1 MRPMSAARLRPGDL
15 VEVKAPEEILE
26 TLDADGTVDQLPFMP
41 EMVEF
46 CGKRF
51 RVSRRV
57 LKTCNSGP
65 RPGMAAFRGDDVV
78 LLDGLRCSGADHD
91 GCQKACVIFWR
102 EAWLRRIDNTT
113 PPSVNAE
120 GSKQLRARLKT
131 FAGPKTYFCQASQ
144 LLKATDVSSGWQ
156 RITQC
161 FGEIRAGNCTA
172 LEMAVQLGIW
182 LFWKTRRKVLGT
194 FAKGNKKSTPTECL
208 NLQPG
213 ERVEVKSMKSIIET
227 MSETG
232 RNRGLLFFPN
242 MRELCGQQHRVER
255 RLEKLI
261 VDGTGEMRQFHNTV
275 FLEGSFCGCAEIS
288 FGGCGRCEYAYWR
301 EIWLRRPAN
310 PSKTRV

>member
-102 EAWLRRIDNTT
+102 EAWLRRVDNTT

-131 FAGPKTYFCQASQ
+131 FAAPKTYFCQASQ

-310 PSKTRV
+310 PS